1 MIFIVNNIIIGIS
14 ILIGA
19 FIWFKIV
26 KLALK
31 NNEKRELEIKKEE
44 KMLSVMTEDERKK
57 YKKAKSI
64 ENTKKDIEFSLS
76 MLISE
81 LLLSIF

>member
-1 MIFIVNNIIIGIS
+1 MVDNIIIGIS

-31 NNEKRELEIKKEE
+31 DNEKRELERKKEE
-44 KMLSVMTEDERKK
+44 EMLSIMTEDERKK

>member
-1 MIFIVNNIIIGIS
+1 MVNNIIIGIS

>member
-1 MIFIVNNIIIGIS
+1 MVDNIIIGIS

-26 KLALK
+26 KLAL
-31 NNEKRELEIKKEE
+31 NDNEKRELERKKEE
-44 KMLSVMTEDERKK
+44 EMLSTMTEDERKK
-57 YKKAKSI
+57 YQKAKSI